1 MTKGLDIFEVSK
13 RLAEMAAADG
23 VISAAER
30 QLLKGFAEDNGID
43 GRRLIRMAYALAG
56 KVGLPEVEPV
66 GPAEMKGSFDEIY
79 RLCVVY
85 VRDISDIRGIK
96 NIWYVGG

>member
-30 QLLKGFAEDNGID
+30 QLLKGFAEDNGVD
-43 GRRLIRMAYALAG
+43 GGRLIRMAYAMAS
-56 KVGLPEVEPV
+56 KVELPAVAQVAPR
-66 GPAEMKGSFDEIY
+66 S
-79 RLCVVY
+79 
-85 VRDISDIRGIK
+85 
-96 NIWYVGG
+96 

>member
-13 RLAEMAAADG
+13 RLAEMAVADG

-43 GRRLIRMAYALAG
+43 GRRLIRMAYAMAS
-56 KVGLPEVEPV
+56 KVELPAVAQVAPR
-66 GPAEMKGSFDEIY
+66 S
-79 RLCVVY
+79 
-85 VRDISDIRGIK
+85 
-96 NIWYVGG
+96 

>member
-1 MTKGLDIFEVSK
+1 
-13 RLAEMAAADG
+13 MAAADG

-30 QLLKGFAEDNGID
+30 QLLKEFAEDNGVD
-43 GRRLIRMAYALAG
+43 GGRLIRMAYAMAG
-56 KVGLPEVEPV
+56 KVELPEVAQV

>member
-1 MTKGLDIFEVSK
+1 MTKSISIFEVAG

-66 GPAEMKGSFDEIY
+66 GPAEMKGGFDEMCG
-79 RLCVVY
+79 LCEGHK
-85 VRDISDIRGIK
+85 RHKRH
-96 NIWYVGG
+96 

>member
-1 MTKGLDIFEVSK
+1 MTKGLDIFKVSK

-30 QLLKGFAEDNGID
+30 QLLKEFAEDNGVD
-43 GRRLIRMAYALAG
+43 GGRLIRMAYAMAG

-66 GPAEMKGSFDEIY
+66 GPAEMKGSFDEMCG
-79 RLCVVY
+79 LCEGHK
-85 VRDISDIRGIK
+85 RHKRH
-96 NIWYVGG
+96 